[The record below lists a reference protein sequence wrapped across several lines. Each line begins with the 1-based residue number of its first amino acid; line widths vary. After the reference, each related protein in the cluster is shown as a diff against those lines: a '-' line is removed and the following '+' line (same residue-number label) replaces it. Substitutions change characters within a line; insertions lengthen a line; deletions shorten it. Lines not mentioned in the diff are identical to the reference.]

1 MHIYK
6 ICTCVLWEE
15 TLETGVFPG
24 MAIDVADGYIHFSTA
39 EQQPE
44 TARKYF
50 AGQKDLMLLTVEAD
64 TLGEALKWEGSS
76 SGTRAGLFPHLY
88 APLLRVH
95 IISAQPFDAP
105 E

>member
-6 ICTCVLWEE
+6 ICTRAVWEE
-15 TLETGVFPG
+15 TERTGIFPG
-24 MAIDVADGYIHFSTA
+24 MPVDTVDGYIHFSTA

-50 AGQKDLMLLTVEAD
+50 NGQRDLMLLTVDATMLAD
-64 TLGEALKWEGSS
+64 SLKWEASS

-88 APLLRVH
+88 GALPL
-95 IISAQPFDAP
+95 SAVVKAEPFAV
-105 E
+105 